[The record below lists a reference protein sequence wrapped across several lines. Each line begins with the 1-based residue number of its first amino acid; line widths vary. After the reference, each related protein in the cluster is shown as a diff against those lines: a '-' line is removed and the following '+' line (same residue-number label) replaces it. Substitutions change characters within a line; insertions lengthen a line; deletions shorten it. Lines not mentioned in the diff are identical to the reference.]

1 MAWNLPTLGL
11 TLFLLGTGIAGAEVT
26 MNTTADAVE
35 NRLGKRI
42 MSSCHGLW
50 SVGSIGGALVGGGVL
65 MMALPVG
72 QGLLLSAPVIAV
84 LTFIASG
91 ALDQRRSDA
100 ESGPAIALPSKSL
113 LILCLL
119 PFCASLLEGS
129 MADWAAVY
137 LRTEYASAPFLTAAG
152 FGAFAAVMAA
162 TRLSGD
168 WLIGRLGPTRI
179 AIGCGLSGVIGLC
192 LLGLAASIELAL
204 LGFGFMGLAASLIF
218 PMSVTAAARNPGRTP
233 AHNIASLSLICFSG
247 YVIGPPVVG
256 ALANAAGLRVALLC
270 LLPLAIGI
278 IILAGRAKP
287 SPANIASNTQAER
300 GPLLQR
306 KAV

>member
-1 MAWNLPTLGL
+1 
-11 TLFLLGTGIAGAEVT
+11 
-26 MNTTADAVE
+26 
-35 NRLGKRI
+35 
-42 MSSCHGLW
+42 
-50 SVGSIGGALVGGGVL
+50 
-65 MMALPVG
+65 
-72 QGLLLSAPVIAV
+72 
-84 LTFIASG
+84 
-91 ALDQRRSDA
+91 
-100 ESGPAIALPSKSL
+100 
-113 LILCLL
+113 
-119 PFCASLLEGS
+119 
-129 MADWAAVY
+129 
-137 LRTEYASAPFLTAAG
+137 
-152 FGAFAAVMAA
+152 
-162 TRLSGD
+162 
-168 WLIGRLGPTRI
+168 
-179 AIGCGLSGVIGLC
+179 
-192 LLGLAASIELAL
+192 
-204 LGFGFMGLAASLIF
+204 MGLAASLIF